1 MDKTTNMI
9 SYING
14 NYKVWLD
21 LNDGTMVRYS
31 PEDELKPQFPDSMD
45 IKITNCCD
53 GINGH
58 VCSWCHEKSTPKGQ
72 HGDIMSESFIDKLHP
87 YTQLALGG
95 GNVLLHPDFEDF
107 LFKCQDLRLVPSI
120 TVHQEHFIQHAWGI
134 HTLCKHKLIYGLGV
148 SLTEPT
154 EKFLNYISDFP
165 TAVIHVIAGVNTVE
179 QLRQM
184 ANRHLKILILGYK
197 TFGRGIEYG
206 SKYQNSIAANI
217 KELNQALPQMIEEKW
232 FDNIS
237 FDNLALKQLDIKSLL
252 SPEQWERFYM
262 GKDGTSTMYVDMV
275 NREFAKSSTSS
286 KRYPLLDNIEDMLEV
301 IHREEG

>member
-14 NYKVWLD
+14 NYQVWLNLD
-21 LNDGTMVRYS
+21 DGTMVRYT
-31 PEDELKPQFPDSMD
+31 PDDGLEPQFPDSMD
-45 IKITNCCD
+45 IKITNYCE
-53 GINGH
+53 GVNGK
-58 VCSWCHEKSTPKGQ
+58 VCAWCHEKSTPKGL
-72 HGDIMSESFIDKLHP
+72 HGDIMGESFIDKLHP

-120 TVHQEHFIQHAWGI
+120 TVHQEHLMI
-134 HTLCKHKLIYGLGV
+134 HKNYVKALCKHKLIYGLGV
-148 SLTEPT
+148 SLTEPDGYFINCL
-154 EKFLNYISDFP
+154 KDFP
-165 TAVIHVIAGVNTVE
+165 TAVIHVIAGINTVE

-184 ANRHLKILILGYK
+184 AGWNFKILILGYK
-197 TFGRGIEYG
+197 NFGRGIEYG
-206 SKYQNSIAANI
+206 SNHEKTIAANI
-217 KELNQALPQMIEEKW
+217 EELNQTLPQMIKEKW

-237 FDNLALKQLDIKSLL
+237 FDNLALEQLDVKSLL

-275 NREFAKSSTSS
+275 NKEFAKSSTSS
-286 KRYPLLDNIEDMLEV
+286 KRYPLLDNIENMLEV

>member
-1 MDKTTNMI
+1 MDETANMT

-14 NYKVWLD
+14 NYQVWLD
-21 LNDGTMVRYS
+21 LDDGTMIRYT
-31 PEDELKPQFPDSMD
+31 PDDELKPQFPDSMD
-45 IKITNCCD
+45 IKITNCCE
-53 GINGH
+53 GVNGR

-72 HGDIMSESFIDKLHP
+72 HGNIMSKSFIDKLHP

-120 TVHQEHFIQHAWGI
+120 TVHQEHLMAHRNYIKA
-134 HTLCKHKLIYGLGV
+134 LCKHKLIYGLGV
-148 SLTEPT
+148 SLTKPT
-154 EKFLNYISDFP
+154 GYFSNCLKHFP
-165 TAVIHVIAGVNTVE
+165 TAVIHVITGVNTVE

-184 ANRHLKILILGYK
+184 AGWNFKILILGYK
-197 TFGRGIEYG
+197 NFGRGIEYG
-206 SKYQNSIAANI
+206 SKHQDTIAANI
-217 KELNQALPQMIEEKW
+217 KELNEALPQMIEEKW

-237 FDNLALKQLDIKSLL
+237 FDNLALEQLDVKSLL

-262 GKDGTSTMYVDMV
+262 GKDGTSTMYIDMV
-275 NREFAKSSTSS
+275 NKEFAKSSTSS

-301 IHREEG
+301 IRREEG

>member
-1 MDKTTNMI
+1 MDKITNMI

-14 NYKVWLD
+14 NYQVWLNLD
-21 LNDGTMVRYS
+21 DGTMVRYT
-31 PEDELKPQFPDSMD
+31 PDDELKPQFPDSMD
-45 IKITNCCD
+45 IKITNCCE
-53 GINGH
+53 GINGK
-58 VCSWCHEKSTPKGQ
+58 VCAWCHEKSTPKGQ
-72 HGDIMSESFIDKLHP
+72 HGDIMSESFINKLHP

-120 TVHQEHFIQHAWGI
+120 TVHQEHLMI
-134 HTLCKHKLIYGLGV
+134 HKNYVKALCKHKLIYGLGV
-148 SLTEPT
+148 SLTKPDGYFINCL
-154 EKFLNYISDFP
+154 KDFP

-184 ANRHLKILILGYK
+184 AGWNFKILILGYK
-197 TFGRGIEYG
+197 NFGRGIDYG
-206 SKYQNSIAANI
+206 SKNQDAIAANI
-217 KELNQALPQMIEEKW
+217 KELNEILPQMIKEKW

-237 FDNLALKQLDIKSLL
+237 FDNLALEQLDVKSLL

-275 NREFAKSSTSS
+275 NKEFAESSTSS